1 MIDLN
6 GINAMMQRITEIEN
20 KIGMHTTAGGGFDR
34 TLQAE
39 IAKSRPD
46 AAAPSGGAGSKTT
59 AAAAVGPTAADGSYG
74 AMIQSAS
81 RKYQVDPRLV
91 SAVAEAESH
100 FQQGAVSSAGAVGV
114 MQLMPETAA
123 SLGVNPYDAAQ
134 NIDGGT
140 HYLRQMLDSFGGDV
154 KKAVAAYNAGA
165 QAVRDYNGVPPYGE
179 TESYVNE
186 VLDLYR

>member
-6 GINAMMQRITEIEN
+6 GINSVMQRITEIEN
-20 KIGMHTTAGGGFDR
+20 KIGMHTAAGSGFER
-34 TLQAE
+34 TLQSE
-39 IAKSRPD
+39 IAKTRPEGTTPSGAAGK
-46 AAAPSGGAGSKTT
+46 AAATGT
-59 AAAAVGPTAADGSYG
+59 AAADGSYG

>member
-6 GINAMMQRITEIEN
+6 GINAVMQRITEIEN
-20 KIGMHTTAGGGFDR
+20 KIGMHTTPGGSFAR
-34 TLQAE
+34 TLQTE
-39 IAKSRPD
+39 IVQTRPEG
-46 AAAPSGGAGSKTT
+46 AATTGAAGKT
-59 AAAAVGPTAADGSYG
+59 AAAAMGPTAADGSYG

>member
-1 MIDLN
+1 MADYKNTLN
-6 GINAMMQRITEIEN
+6 LTDTNVAIY
-20 KIGMHTTAGGGFDR
+20 
-34 TLQAE
+34 
-39 IAKSRPD
+39 
-46 AAAPSGGAGSKTT
+46 
-59 AAAAVGPTAADGSYG
+59 AVGGVDTATGVPNQFVYRTHANALVAAQGTDIVVSP
-74 AMIQSAS
+74 IST
-81 RKYQVDPRLV
+81 LV

-165 QAVRDYNGVPPYGE
+165 QAVRLVAGSASPSRATGGGGTAPPTG
-179 TESYVNE
+179 
-186 VLDLYR
+186 